1 MSFFS
6 GIVDECD
13 RVHLGGYP
21 APLRELLGLR
31 VEEFWPLDS
40 ISLEFAD
47 GTTDS
52 GSVWSEWIETEGAEV
67 VASFAS
73 GDLAGRPAITRH
85 AFGDGVAW
93 YVGTRPDL
101 GSLFARVTAEAGV
114 TPVLAT
120 PPGVQAVVRHGEES
134 AYLILLN
141 HGTEPV
147 TVDLPHAA
155 PDLLTDPSRPLRE
168 VRLAPRG
175 VAVLKG

>member
-1 MSFFS
+1 M
-6 GIVDECD
+6 
-13 RVHLGGYP
+13 
-21 APLRELLGLR
+21 
-31 VEEFWPLDS
+31 
-40 ISLEFAD
+40 
-47 GTTDS
+47 
-52 GSVWSEWIETEGAEV
+52 

-73 GDLAGRPAITRH
+73 GELAGRPAITRH

-101 GSLFARVTAEAGV
+101 GALLGRVAGEAGV
-114 TPVLAT
+114 TQVLSA

-147 TVDLPHAA
+147 TVDLPHSA
-155 PDLLTDPSRPLRE
+155 PDLLTDPLRPVRE